1 MGCLSSKEKYR
12 VYEKESERRIKSYR
26 TPGKPTNGYH
36 SQTLEFN
43 NETLKNTKLPTKDVE
58 EKTRVVNDDISNENT
73 VKVGGDS
80 DRNKDSDKANET
92 GGFTSRNQFDRASQL
107 RRSRKKRRKSDAGN
121 TSDVT
126 SPGRRD
132 TSHLDTSSLDK
143 ENNVNASSVTVSKSI
158 ASTAI
163 TLIPKTAS
171 DIVKE
176 ECKVLS
182 DTLDNSQVSVV
193 SRLHEKTF
201 SRAEYSSNYGNLI

>member
-1 MGCLSSKEKYR
+1 M
-12 VYEKESERRIKSYR
+12 YEKESERRIKSYR

-43 NETLKNTKLPTKDVE
+43 NDTLKNSKPIANE
-58 EKTRVVNDDISNENT
+58 NEKIKVGNDDIVNGNNT
-73 VKVGGDS
+73 VKVGDTS
-80 DRNKDSDKANET
+80 DRNRDSDKANET

-121 TSDVT
+121 MSDVT
-126 SPGRRD
+126 SPGRKD
-132 TSHLDTSSLDK
+132 TSHLDASSLDK
-143 ENNVNASSVTVSKSI
+143 ENNLNTSSVTISKSV
-158 ASTAI
+158 ASPAV
-163 TLIPKTAS
+163 IPKTAS

-176 ECKVLS
+176 ECKILS
-182 DTLDNSQVSVV
+182 DTLDNSRISVV

>member
-1 MGCLSSKEKYR
+1 M
-12 VYEKESERRIKSYR
+12 YEKESERRIKSYR
-26 TPGKPTNGYH
+26 TPGKPSNGYH

-43 NETLKNTKLPTKDVE
+43 NDTLKNSKQTSNGAN
-58 EKTRVVNDDISNENT
+58 EKIRIGNDDIVNGNT
-73 VKVGGDS
+73 VKVGDNS
-80 DRNKDSDKANET
+80 DRNRDSDKANET

-132 TSHLDTSSLDK
+132 TSHLDASSLDQ
-143 ENNVNASSVTVSKSI
+143 ENNLNITVSKSI
-158 ASTAI
+158 ASPAVTV
-163 TLIPKTAS
+163 IPKTAS

-182 DTLDNSQVSVV
+182 DTLDNSRVSVV